1 MNKERPWEEVEKAV
15 LKVYKESSPSFQDIE
30 NSKIFEDFYKKRTNL
45 FKKLSIPP
53 TFMRGKKVLDIG
65 GGTGE
70 NLVIYANQG
79 GLITIVEPNEI
90 SCKRAKELMEK
101 NNFNIEIINQ
111 SLYDLD
117 PKIIN
122 SFDIV
127 ICEGVLH
134 HTFNPLKG
142 LNIILNNL
150 KKDALVVVSLAESAG
165 YMKRELQREFVRN
178 KGNNKKDEIIKIAK
192 QYFQEHLDKAVKY
205 GLRKEINIIFDT
217 YINPQI
223 KTSSLEDICDVFFKN
238 RVEYHSSY
246 PRLASFFETLSW
258 RNYHENPF
266 NYNYYKNYYKQLE
279 KIWAVSGS
287 KDEDENHADIDLSK
301 FLNLVEKNYQELID
315 LKEKIKTNN
324 CYDEDLKL
332 LQKGYLG
339 IGLHHF
345 AGVKK

>member
-205 GLRKEINIIFDT
+205 GLRKEINIILKLDESKLLGSASILLCLLPHSGDT
-217 YINPQI
+217 DPRENSGFEFLYSKNKRKNPI
-223 KTSSLEDICDVFFKN
+223 LNMYFLISSLQVILFITWTYK
-238 RVEYHSSY
+238 
-246 PRLASFFETLSW
+246 TL
-258 RNYHENPF
+258 PLF
-266 NYNYYKNYYKQLE
+266 
-279 KIWAVSGS
+279 
-287 KDEDENHADIDLSK
+287 
-301 FLNLVEKNYQELID
+301 
-315 LKEKIKTNN
+315 
-324 CYDEDLKL
+324 C
-332 LQKGYLG
+332 
-339 IGLHHF
+339 
-345 AGVKK
+345 